1 MTELVSIPVEIPGG
15 FSYPIITGA
24 SLRRV
29 VKSHDIASLIAEKS
43 VLVLSDASVSALY
56 LSDVLSLLGE
66 QCPYKLESFVIN
78 PGESS
83 KTLLTVSAIY
93 DFLLVQDYDRNAV
106 IVALGGGIVGDIA
119 GFVSASFMR
128 GVDFIQIPTTLLA
141 QVDSSVGGKTGVNH
155 PKGKNLIGAFKQPKA
170 VLIATNFLQSLPQR
184 EVSAGIAEI
193 LKYGLIY
200 DQDFYHWLDEQK
212 LELKTLNPAVMQQ
225 AIMRSC
231 QIKAD
236 VVAKDEKELGVRAIL
251 NFGHTFGHA
260 IERVLGYGQWLHG
273 EAVAVGMLM
282 AMSLSQRMGYLGGVE
297 VERLKRILTVAG
309 LPTMLPESID
319 VESLLSAMWNDKK
332 VLSGKQRFV
341 VLSAI
346 GSAII
351 IADPPLEMVRS
362 SISEF
367 QPIS

>member
-1 MTELVSIPVEIPGG
+1 MTELVSIPVKIPGG
-15 FSYPIITGA
+15 FSYPIITAA
-24 SLRRV
+24 SLQGIITW
-29 VKSHDIASLIAEKS
+29 HDMTNLIAEKS

-56 LSDVLSLLGE
+56 LSDALSLLGE
-66 QCPYKLESFVIN
+66 QHPYKLESFVIS
-78 PGESS
+78 PGEST

-93 DFLLVQDYDRNAV
+93 DFLLAHDYDRNTV

-193 LKYGLIY
+193 IKYGLIY
-200 DQDFYHWLDEQK
+200 DQDFYRWLDEQMV
-212 LELKTLNPAVMQQ
+212 ELKALNPAVIQQ
-225 AIMRSC
+225 AIIRSC

-282 AMSLSQRMGYLGGVE
+282 AVSLSQHLGYLGGVE
-297 VERLKRILTVAG
+297 VGRLKRLLTAAG
-309 LPTMLPESID
+309 LPTMLPEGID
-319 VESLLSAMWNDKK
+319 VEPLLSAMWNDKK
-332 VLSGKQRFV
+332 VLSGTQRFV

-351 IADPPLEMVRS
+351 IADPSLEMIRS